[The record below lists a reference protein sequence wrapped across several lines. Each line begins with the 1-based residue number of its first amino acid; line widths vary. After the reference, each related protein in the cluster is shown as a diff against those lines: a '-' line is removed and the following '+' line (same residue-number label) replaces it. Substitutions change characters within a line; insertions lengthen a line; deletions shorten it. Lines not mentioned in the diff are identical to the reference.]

1 MDDQAYDLTS
11 GDEPMEYERE
21 QKPMNDNINAEQ
33 WTTMRGDVKS
43 WWGMVTDSDLDRIAG
58 RKDQMVRRLQE
69 AYGYERNYAE
79 QEVDRRFKEFSEK
92 SSGAVA
98 HLTSKAQELGANA
111 ADKANDAATAVGDK
125 MESLAVA
132 IRANAPSE
140 GRVGTAASTIA
151 DGLTSAS
158 SYLRDKKYTNL
169 AKDVTGLVRTY
180 PIHSLLIGVGVGY
193 LLARRTR

>member
-1 MDDQAYDLTS
+1 
-11 GDEPMEYERE
+11 
-21 QKPMNDNINAEQ
+21 MNENINAEQ
-33 WTTMRGDVKS
+33 WATMRGDVKS

-58 RKDQMVRRLQE
+58 RRDQMVQRVQE
-69 AYGYERNYAE
+69 AYGYERHYAE
-79 QEVDRRFKEFSEK
+79 QEVDRRFKEFNEK
-92 SSGAVA
+92 SGGAVA
-98 HLTSKAQELGANA
+98 NLTSKAQELGASA
-111 ADKANDAATAVGDK
+111 AGKANDAATAVGDK
-125 MESLAVA
+125 MESLALT

-158 SYLRDKKYTNL
+158 SYLRAQKYTNR

>member
-1 MDDQAYDLTS
+1 
-11 GDEPMEYERE
+11 
-21 QKPMNDNINAEQ
+21 MNENINAEQ

-58 RKDQMVRRLQE
+58 RKDQMVQRLQE
-69 AYGYERNYAE
+69 AYGYERHYAE
-79 QEVDRRFKEFSEK
+79 QEVERRFKEFSEK
-92 SSGAVA
+92 SGGVVA
-98 HLTSKAQELGANA
+98 NLTSKAQELGANA
-111 ADKANDAATAVGDK
+111 ASTANDAASAVGDK
-125 MESLAVA
+125 MESLAVT

-140 GRVGTAASTIA
+140 GRVGTVASTIA
-151 DGLTSAS
+151 GGLMSAS
-158 SYLRDKKYTNL
+158 SYLRDKKYNNL

>member
-1 MDDQAYDLTS
+1 
-11 GDEPMEYERE
+11 
-21 QKPMNDNINAEQ
+21 MNENINAEQ

-58 RKDQMVRRLQE
+58 RRDLMVQRVQE
-69 AYGYERNYAE
+69 AYGYERHYAE

-98 HLTSKAQELGANA
+98 NLTSKAQELGANA
-111 ADKANDAATAVGDK
+111 AGKANDAATAVGEK

-140 GRVGTAASTIA
+140 GRVGTVASTIA
-151 DGLTSAS
+151 EGLTSAS
-158 SYLRDKKYTNL
+158 SYLRDKKYGHL

-193 LLARRTR
+193 LIARRTR